1 MKEERTK
8 MIQIPQNM
16 TEVKVKIAELEEL
29 GHKSDEKQ
37 VVFEAIQDNA
47 QSLLDEQLEGHYY
60 SCKLNDDTI
69 TIFDVIQKPI
79 GDIKSQGASFD
90 ADFRQDANKML
101 IYLNTEIHRVI
112 NQR

>member
-47 QSLLDEQLEGHYY
+47 QSLLY
-60 SCKLNDDTI
+60 
-69 TIFDVIQKPI
+69 
-79 GDIKSQGASFD
+79 
-90 ADFRQDANKML
+90 
-101 IYLNTEIHRVI
+101 
-112 NQR
+112 